1 MPQVKVS
8 PQRGQVFADR
18 SAIAFRF
25 PGQMRTLKTIA
36 ANRKRS
42 LKIPAEYPY
51 SMHAAVPLFQ
61 PNLSSVEKI
70 MRNLTRCDPFDDLFR
85 GFFVRPVEMGS
96 PVEAPTIKIDVKEK
110 GGDYLVHAELP
121 GIKKDDIHVNI
132 DGALVSISAEREKE
146 VREGERVLRSERYF
160 GKVSRSFQLGQDIDE
175 DKSSAKFNDGVLELT
190 LPKKSAAAV
199 KRLSI
204 Q

>member
-1 MPQVKVS
+1 MS
-8 PQRGQVFADR
+8 
-18 SAIAFRF
+18 
-25 PGQMRTLKTIA
+25 
-36 ANRKRS
+36 
-42 LKIPAEYPY
+42 
-51 SMHAAVPLFQ
+51 
-61 PNLSSVEKI
+61 
-70 MRNLTRCDPFDDLFR
+70 NLTRYDPFDDLFR

-96 PVEAPTIKIDVKEK
+96 QVEAPTIKIDVKEK

-121 GIKKDDIHVNI
+121 GIRKDDIHVNI
-132 DGALVSISAEREKE
+132 DGALVSISAERKQEKE